1 MLRKN
6 GIMIIIR
13 AIEIMQGKEKNVLP
27 LVFLFTGTSDL
38 DFKEYLYLTY
48 RVDMLT
54 YTIHTLRSKYSNVFH
69 SPNHDAEDIVS
80 NSFWKV
86 FKNIELI
93 DRSRSD
99 AEIKAYLFTIL
110 NHQIYDHCRRSRPSL
125 SIDECENYVKAD
137 EEDIFERIVIAQ
149 ENEIVK
155 RAIACLPEPYNST
168 LTLHYLTDKTPK
180 EVSALLG
187 VSLSA
192 VYGRIYE
199 GKRKLI
205 AYLKEEGVNVDEY
218 FCIE

>member
-1 MLRKN
+1 MKFTTEEIEKILEQAMNNCLR
-6 GIMIIIR
+6 
-13 AIEIMQGKEKNVLP
+13 P
-27 LVFLFTGTSDL
+27 
-38 DFKEYLYLTY
+38 
-48 RVDMLT
+48 
-54 YTIHTLRSKYSNVFH
+54 
-69 SPNHDAEDIVS
+69 ED
-80 NSFWKV
+80 
-86 FKNIELI
+86 E
-93 DRSRSD
+93 
-99 AEIKAYLFTIL
+99 
-110 NHQIYDHCRRSRPSL
+110 
-125 SIDECENYVKAD
+125 
-137 EEDIFERIVIAQ
+137 